1 MIYTAINPQRPAL
14 EAASGEGLLAGEQ
27 KRSLQI
33 EGAAAAAAV
42 YSSRGC
48 SAAALSMAAC
58 SPVQPADSGLHTI
71 FQFKCGI
78 ITAV

>member
-42 YSSRGC
+42 YTAAG
-48 SAAALSMAAC
+48 AALSMEAC
-58 SPVQPADSGLHTI
+58 SPVQPADSGLKI
-71 FQFKCGI
+71 PYFSSNAES

>member
-42 YSSRGC
+42 YSSRG
-48 SAAALSMAAC
+48 LH
-58 SPVQPADSGLHTI
+58 SPWQRVLLFSPQTQDLIPYFSSNAES
-71 FQFKCGI
+71 